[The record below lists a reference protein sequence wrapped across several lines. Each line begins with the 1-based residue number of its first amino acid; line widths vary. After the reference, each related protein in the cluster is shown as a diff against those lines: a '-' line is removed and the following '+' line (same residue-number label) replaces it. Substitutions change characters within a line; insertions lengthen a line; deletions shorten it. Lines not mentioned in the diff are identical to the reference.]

1 MPSERDTAAVRKR
14 ANGRCEY
21 CHAPEE
27 VAGYTFH
34 IEHINPRS
42 KGGPDELE
50 NYALSCVH
58 CNISKSNHVTG
69 LDPLTGTDHRLFHP
83 RKDNWSNHF
92 QMRKQI
98 QIGGRTEIG
107 RATEQRLKLNAPS
120 QLEARELWAQLG
132 LYL

>member
-1 MPSERDTAAVRKR
+1 MPSERDRSEVRKR

-27 VAGYTFH
+27 VAACTFH
-34 IEHINPRS
+34 VEHVIPRS
-42 KGGPDELE
+42 KGGPDELG

-69 LDPLTGTDHRLFHP
+69 LDPLTGTDCRLFHP

-92 QMRKQI
+92 RMRKQF
-98 QIGGRTEIG
+98 QIGGRTKIG
-107 RATEQRLKLNAPS
+107 RATAHRLKLNARA

-132 LYL
+132 LYP